1 MNAKRVVPIGL
12 EGQKILLPFLDRQ
25 PEDFCFSPEE
35 SEAWRSTK
43 RRKNRQSPMTP
54 SQKKRKP
61 KANGQRRPGIRYD
74 SASYRRAIK
83 RGINT
88 ANKQRLKDG
97 LELLPNWSPN
107 QLRHLRAGELE
118 ETLGIEMASAVLG
131 HSKVETTAIY
141 ARRKQ
146 QLAIKAAR
154 MTG

>member
-1 MNAKRVVPIGL
+1 MAKKKDVGL
-12 EGQKILLPFLDRQ
+12 NDTMKKAEEALSRAEG
-25 PEDFCFSPEE
+25 
-35 SEAWRSTK
+35 
-43 RRKNRQSPMTP
+43 
-54 SQKKRKP
+54 
-61 KANGQRRPGIRYD
+61 GQD
-74 SASYRRAIK
+74 
-83 RGINT
+83 
-88 ANKQRLKDG
+88 KQREKDG